1 MSSLPVVVYLGVC
14 LTFLLVAWLCGCLVV
29 CMQLR
34 SAVLWCVDLMLMS
47 TWHVAVLAALF
58 ACSVMLFALIVS
70 NFFMRRFGSVYRRSL
85 SVGSPLCPRNVVIIP
100 PCYLSWFLRPCVC
113 GLPVCPC
120 ARVSVCPWI
129 PRVPVCPWIPRV
141 PVCPEGREESNLQ
154 YAIIIHMIYYIPIK
168 FLLLKRYE
176 IPRVLRVF

>member
-34 SAVLWCVDLMLMS
+34 SAVLWCVDPMLMS

-120 ARVSVCPWI
+120 ARV
-129 PRVPVCPWIPRV
+129 PVCPCARGFL
-141 PVCPEGREESNLQ
+141 VCPCARGFLVCPCARRAVRRVTSN
-154 YAIIIHMIYYIPIK
+154 MPS
-168 FLLLKRYE
+168 
-176 IPRVLRVF
+176 